1 MALEGRTTELQ
12 DNPRFFYHNSS
23 ISTGILSRQQQI
35 VNVHIHHHH
44 HRLQSIYNHIHKE
57 LKQLL

>member
-35 VNVHIHHHH
+35 VNVHIHDIHAYAYTSSSSP
-44 HRLQSIYNHIHKE
+44 LTIHI
-57 LKQLL
+57 